1 MRRSEERGHLSQ
13 RDEEDNSE
21 EFHFVPINLNV
32 VGRLLIWKK
41 LRDKFKYFGKVRN
54 SSSMSSSSSEMMSQ
68 VTASQLEAQAPVLW
82 LVQCAAYGTIVP
94 YRAQRTSR
102 NVRCARTIGL

>member
-32 VGRLLIWKK
+32 V
-41 LRDKFKYFGKVRN
+41 
-54 SSSMSSSSSEMMSQ
+54 
-68 VTASQLEAQAPVLW
+68 
-82 LVQCAAYGTIVP
+82 
-94 YRAQRTSR
+94 
-102 NVRCARTIGL
+102 